1 MEFPVPA
8 VSPPWRFRL
17 MALTGLGV
25 AAVAM
30 LLLTAANARS
40 KDSRARDAM
49 RSDLRRLEALQST
62 WAARHGRYAQRLGP
76 EGSDS
81 VLAFVP
87 SEGVVLRFESRS
99 PDDWSA
105 IAEHPAATA
114 EPRRC
119 GLYNGRP
126 IAAPHRALQRPGVIA
141 CW

>member
-1 MEFPVPA
+1 
-8 VSPPWRFRL
+8 

-25 AAVAM
+25 AAVVLM
-30 LLLTAANARS
+30 LLTAAAART
-40 KDSRARDAM
+40 RDARAQDAI
-49 RSDLRRLEALQST
+49 RSDLRRLEALQSS
-62 WAARHGRYAQRLGP
+62 WAARHGRFAQRIAP
-76 EGSDS
+76 DGSDS

-87 SEGVVLRFESRS
+87 SDGVVLHFESRS

-105 IAEHPAATA
+105 IAEHPAVSA

-119 GLYNGRP
+119 GLYIGSP